1 MYTGCESMVRLEKQG
16 DSFVMITGT
25 GQKQDISAL
34 INAISELQKTPPDK
48 NKLKD
53 GLVYLDSSEG
63 IDIRKEIKKELLKA
77 IENEA

>member
-77 IENEA
+77 IENEV